1 MIYPIERNMQIFD
14 QYISLLR
21 ACRWRVELFPAFMF
35 LKLNYSLTQWFRR
48 FPFFFGK
55 AIIRKE
61 SYKTRFPGVQ
71 SIDRPSVNV
80 VSNFEI
86 CPNIGGHLAAVKRLS
101 IVMDT
106 VMMTP

>member
-1 MIYPIERNMQIFD
+1 MTCRVISGFHVLEIE
-14 QYISLLR
+14 L
-21 ACRWRVELFPAFMF
+21 
-35 LKLNYSLTQWFRR
+35 LTQSMI
-48 FPFFFGK
+48 PAISVFFGK

-61 SYKTRFPGVQ
+61 SYKTRFPGVE

-80 VSNFEI
+80 VSNFEK